1 MNENNEDYTIILNDE
16 SGNEIRFDFLDLIE
30 FENAEYVVLLP
41 QDTFEETGE
50 IVILQLEGID
60 EDTKEEIY
68 VSVDDEETLMAVFS
82 IFKEKFKNEFKFED

>member
-50 IVILQLEGID
+50 IVILQLESID